1 MIIERSIKL
10 SFVFRR
16 ATKIKNAI
24 IFNSAR
30 SISLKTNT
38 AKTYPAFKDTISSP
52 ICNFTF
58 FQGISLF
65 NSSRKRQ
72 LKYFSTSNTDSKIN
86 ASKKSQNPPADEQKR
101 LDIAIVGA
109 PNAGKSQLLNCI
121 MKSTVAAV
129 SRKKHTTRIDIVG
142 NRTVDNTQLLFVDT
156 PGFTTDEKKLVRDLN
171 ATASRELGH
180 SDYVLIIVDAAKKW
194 TDKVRKDLAVLMFQS
209 MYKTTTG
216 EFGVIL
222 NKIDLVSPKK
232 NLIDI
237 AIEVGCLAE
246 ELINYDYTEGEAIPS
261 FKKEF
266 TAKPMTDKERAER
279 LLLCPDVFMISA
291 LKNDGVDD
299 ILKFL
304 IKKAPK
310 KEWVME
316 AHETTLLTPIQRA
329 EEILREKIYRAV
341 HR

>member
-1 MIIERSIKL
+1 
-10 SFVFRR
+10 
-16 ATKIKNAI
+16 
-24 IFNSAR
+24 
-30 SISLKTNT
+30 
-38 AKTYPAFKDTISSP
+38 
-52 ICNFTF
+52 
-58 FQGISLF
+58 
-65 NSSRKRQ
+65 
-72 LKYFSTSNTDSKIN
+72 
-86 ASKKSQNPPADEQKR
+86 
-101 LDIAIVGA
+101 
-109 PNAGKSQLLNCI
+109 
-121 MKSTVAAV
+121 
-129 SRKKHTTRIDIVG
+129 
-142 NRTVDNTQLLFVDT
+142 
-156 PGFTTDEKKLVRDLN
+156 
-171 ATASRELGH
+171 
-180 SDYVLIIVDAAKKW
+180 
-194 TDKVRKDLAVLMFQS
+194 MFQS

-329 EEILREKIYRAV
+329 EEILREKIYRSV
-341 HR
+341 HREVPHKVIQVNRVFKLVEKEDNVSTSTIKDESKLNSQTILFIEQDLVVRTESHKKILMGKHRMTLNNIEITAKKALQDVFKCQVSLLLHVKLNKNQHDKELKNISGVFTDGIP